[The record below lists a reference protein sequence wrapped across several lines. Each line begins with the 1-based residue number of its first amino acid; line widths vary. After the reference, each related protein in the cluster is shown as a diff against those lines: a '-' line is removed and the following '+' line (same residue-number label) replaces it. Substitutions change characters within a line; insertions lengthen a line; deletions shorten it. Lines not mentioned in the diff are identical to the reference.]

1 MIWEHWNGLMKVSEP
16 EQYGMENGKD
26 TKMSNTTTLHYRNTQ
41 NAGKMKNTFILDTK
55 CDNK

>member
-1 MIWEHWNGLMKVSEP
+1 MKVSEP

-26 TKMSNTTTLHYRNTQ
+26 TKMSNTTTLMNTQ
-41 NAGKMKNTFILDTK
+41 NARKMKNTFILDTK